1 MDFIYIFVIIIMILL
16 LCASIYNY
24 HNGGGTYGV

>member
-1 MDFIYIFVIIIMILL
+1 MDFNYILAIFFAIVL

>member
-1 MDFIYIFVIIIMILL
+1 MDFIYIFAIIIMILL